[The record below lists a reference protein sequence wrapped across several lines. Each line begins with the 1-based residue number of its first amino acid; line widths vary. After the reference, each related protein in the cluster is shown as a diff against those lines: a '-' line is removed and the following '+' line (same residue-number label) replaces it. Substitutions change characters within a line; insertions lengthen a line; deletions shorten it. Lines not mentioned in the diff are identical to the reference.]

1 MVADEPVHTDVLL
14 PALLPGRGLTVMV
27 TEFAFVQPVAVMVSV
42 NVYVVVAVGETEGLL
57 TVEVK
62 PAGFDTQL

>member
-1 MVADEPVHTDVLL
+1 MVVLLPLQIEALL
-14 PALLPGRGLTVMV
+14 PALLPGIGLTVIV
-27 TEFAFVQPVAVMVSV
+27 TEFAFVQPVAVIVSV